1 MLIHNDPFHFC
12 LLCQLIDAPAKS
24 IHNQHVKDWKKLQT
38 KKARRQTGTYLL
50 DGWHLV
56 QEASKAGIELLEVVG
71 TAEQLAAHPELE
83 GMANATYE
91 VTEEIMKHITDTVD
105 LLE

>member
-1 MLIHNDPFHFC
+1 ME
-12 LLCQLIDAPAKS
+12 QLTS

-71 TAEQLAAHPELE
+71 TAEQLAAHCMEHGFSSTGFKIQETWGQWCGQQMPL
-83 GMANATYE
+83 
-91 VTEEIMKHITDTVD
+91 D

>member
-1 MLIHNDPFHFC
+1 ME
-12 LLCQLIDAPAKS
+12 QLTS

-91 VTEEIMKHITDTVD
+91 VTEEIMKHITDTDRKSVV
-105 LLE
+105 